1 MNNLFVLFDP
11 QSIGG
16 GPWLWAAIFTRA
28 LVLPNPFWA
37 TLSIKNLGWRTA
49 LKSLSTQLTE
59 SLTPLSH
66 PGLTH
71 WATRVFIFL
80 GTINLG
86 GLLPYV
92 FTPSSHLRF
101 SLSLRLYFWL
111 SYFLYSLARAPTF
124 NLAHLIPS
132 GTPGVLQPFMVFV
145 ETVSSLIRPLTL
157 AVRLAANIVAGH
169 LLIAL
174 AREASNLALVGVGVG
189 ALAVLETLVAV
200 VQAYVFTLLGVLY
213 LAERNSPRVD
223 F

>member
-1 MNNLFVLFDP
+1 
-11 QSIGG
+11 
-16 GPWLWAAIFTRA
+16 
-28 LVLPNPFWA
+28 
-37 TLSIKNLGWRTA
+37 
-49 LKSLSTQLTE
+49 
-59 SLTPLSH
+59 
-66 PGLTH
+66 
-71 WATRVFIFL
+71 
-80 GTINLG
+80 
-86 GLLPYV
+86 
-92 FTPSSHLRF
+92 
-101 SLSLRLYFWL
+101 
-111 SYFLYSLARAPTF
+111 
-124 NLAHLIPS
+124 
-132 GTPGVLQPFMVFV
+132 MVFV